1 MVTALDL
8 SPASK
13 GILLREDDDDDDNGD
28 DDEDDNDNDDDD
40 SDDDDDDDASPSWLA
55 CAVMSSSTLSL
66 DAKVGGLC
74 VCSVCVKDAKSKLK
88 ERRDARGQ
96 PHVGGV

>member
-13 GILLREDDDDDDNGD
+13 GILLREDDDDDNGD
-28 DDEDDNDNDDDD
+28 DDDDDD
-40 SDDDDDDDASPSWLA
+40 GNEDDDDDDDDDASPSWLA

-66 DAKVGGLC
+66 DAKVGGLG
-74 VCSVCVKDAKSKLK
+74 VCSVCGVVTQ
-88 ERRDARGQ
+88 ERRKE
-96 PHVGGV
+96 